1 MIRGSVAAVA
11 VALLPAAAWGHA
23 FGGRYDLPL
32 PLEYFLGAA
41 GLAVL
46 ASFVAAWAFLG
57 QRRAEPFEIRLAV
70 QEPLARS
77 ARLFLG
83 ALGLATLAMVVAAA
97 FFGPVE
103 VTRNF
108 ATVLVWVIWWV
119 GFLLASA
126 LVIAI
131 WPAVDPFRALAL
143 GLLRLSGRRAR
154 RRLPGAAGFLAPL
167 GVLMLVWVELV
178 SDASEDPWA
187 LGVLIGLYA
196 GVTVA
201 MVLIYGRCWFRLA
214 DPLGRLFE
222 LIGRLAMIRPVPGG
236 LAIGPPGEGL
246 LGSARPKPGEVL
258 LVCVLIGAVLFDGL
272 SEVPAWAAVLDFVSG
287 SKSLRASLLFLRG
300 HGVDL
305 LKMLQTM
312 GLIAVI
318 ALTITNYYLL
328 SRVASQA
335 AGRNVGTRSFAAAFA
350 SSLLPIAAAYH
361 LAHYLSYLLIAG
373 QLMLPAASDPFGLG
387 WDLFG
392 TAGDRLDVGVI
403 GARQVW
409 WIAFAA
415 LIAGHSL
422 SVLAGHRR
430 ALILFG
436 DPRVALRSQI
446 PMTIAMI
453 GLTVL
458 SLWILSQPITE

>member
-1 MIRGSVAAVA
+1 MTRWGATAIAAV
-11 VALLPAAAWGHA
+11 LCPATAWGHA

-32 PLEYFLGAA
+32 PLGYYLGAA

-46 ASFVAAWAFLG
+46 ASFAAAWAFLG
-57 QRRAEPFEIRLAV
+57 RHRTGPVEIRIAV
-70 QEPLARS
+70 PEPLAR
-77 ARLFLG
+77 AVRLFLG
-83 ALGLATLAMVVAAA
+83 ALGIALLATVVAAA

-108 ATVLVWVIWWV
+108 ATVLVWVVWWV
-119 GFLLASA
+119 GFVLASA
-126 LVIAI
+126 LVVTI
-131 WPAVDPFRALAL
+131 WPAVDPFRALAQA
-143 GLLRLSGRRAR
+143 LRRLFGRRTEYH
-154 RRLPGAAGFLAPL
+154 LPRAAGFLAPL
-167 GVLMLVWVELV
+167 GVLMLVWIELV
-178 SDASEDPWA
+178 SDASEDPRV
-187 LGVLIGLYA
+187 LGVLIVLYA
-196 GVTVA
+196 GISVA
-201 MVLIYGRCWFRLA
+201 MALIFGRCWFRLA

-246 LGSARPKPGEVL
+246 LGSASPRPGEVL

-287 SKSLRASLLFLRG
+287 SQSLRATLLFLRG

-312 GLIAVI
+312 GLMTVI
-318 ALTITNYYLL
+318 ALTIAIYYLL
-328 SRVASQA
+328 AWAMSFA
-335 AGRNVGTRSFAAAFA
+335 AGRIVGTRSAAAAFA

-373 QLMLPAASDPFGLG
+373 QLALPAASDPFGLG
-387 WDLFG
+387 WDVFG
-392 TAGDRLDVGVI
+392 TAGHSLNIGVI
-403 GARQVW
+403 GTRQVW
-409 WIAFAA
+409 WIAFVA

-422 SVLAGHRR
+422 SVLTGHRR

-436 DPRVALRSQI
+436 DPRAASRSQI